1 MARNFARGAPPP
13 PGSIEYVAVGDMFD
27 PEIAAR
33 KYRAARSQSGFQV
46 YEISFTDLDAAE
58 NYVAAIDRSVKQ
70 ARRVHGDK
78 ILSRQD
84 EKTWDD
90 LATKFRMFAAD
101 MHMTPG
107 SPAMM
112 QKENKK
118 TFNQL
123 VDEAHRL
130 AAGFEQRGMSP
141 VPVPYAGELLLLL
154 RSMPKKMSAADMR
167 AKLLAGAKCG
177 ERMLDE
183 NTTWWNW
190 IAGRDHLPL
199 RRAVADAQSAADLY
213 GRSRSAGTKYGPGS
227 PVYDEFL
234 RRLTRIW
241 IEAAGLYGIRT
252 TGATARAEL
261 ADDVRKMPATASAY
275 LLGLLALAGVG
286 YLGAGWLMRSRNQGV
301 AGSVVVGVPDAY
313 PTEEEFT

>member
-13 PGSIEYVAVGDMFD
+13 PGSIEYVAVGDMWD

-33 KYRAARSQSGFQV
+33 KFRAARSQSGFQV

-70 ARRVHGDK
+70 ARRVHGDQ

-84 EKTWDD
+84 ERDWDE
-90 LATKFRMFAAD
+90 LATRFRTFAAD
-101 MHMTPG
+101 MHLTPG

-112 QKENKK
+112 QKENKRM
-118 TFNQL
+118 FDEL
-123 VDEAHRL
+123 VGNAHRL
-130 AAGFEQRGMSP
+130 AEGFAGKGMSP

-154 RSMPKKMSAADMR
+154 RSMPKQMTAADMQ

-177 ERMLDE
+177 DRMLDE

-190 IAGRDHLPL
+190 ISGRDHLPL
-199 RRAVADAQSAADLY
+199 KRAVAAARTAADLY
-213 GRSRSAGTKYGPGS
+213 GRSRVAPTKYRPGS

-252 TGATARAEL
+252 TGDTARAEL
-261 ADDVRKMPATASAY
+261 KDDVRKMPETATAY

-286 YLGAGWLMRSRNQGV
+286 YLGAGWLKRQARPT
-301 AGSVVVGVPDAY
+301 VVGVPDAY
-313 PTEEEFT
+313 PEDLDESVY

>member
-33 KYRAARSQSGFQV
+33 KYRAARSQSGYQV

-70 ARRVHGDK
+70 ARRSHGDR

-84 EKTWDD
+84 EKSWDD
-90 LATKFRMFAAD
+90 LATRFRMFAAD
-101 MHMTPG
+101 MHMVPG

-118 TFNQL
+118 LFDEL
-123 VDEAHRL
+123 VNGAHRL
-130 AAGFEQRGMSP
+130 AEGFERRGMSP

-167 AKLLAGAKCG
+167 SKLLAGARCG
-177 ERMLDE
+177 DRMLDE
-183 NTTWWNW
+183 NTTWWGW
-190 IAGRDHLPL
+190 IGGRDHLPL
-199 RRAVADAQSAADLY
+199 KRAVADAQSASDLY

-252 TGATARAEL
+252 TGDTARAAL
-261 ADDVRKMPATASAY
+261 KDDVRKMPATASTY
-275 LLGLLALAGVG
+275 LVGLLALAGVG
-286 YLGAGWLMRSRNQGV
+286 YLGAGWLVRSSRRGT
-301 AGSVVVGVPDAY
+301 ADEIVVGVPDAY